1 VCYNT
6 EFFICNLL
14 RCLWFALHNVN
25 RFLDSRMFATCSDD
39 TTVCLWDL
47 RNMSRNVCVLRGHT
61 NWVKNIEYVSHSGL
75 LVTSGFDGNI
85 NLWDIN
91 RCSA

>member
-1 VCYNT
+1 
-6 EFFICNLL
+6 
-14 RCLWFALHNVN
+14 
-25 RFLDSRMFATCSDD
+25 MFATCSDD

-47 RNMSRNVCVLRGHT
+47 RNMSRSVCILRGHT
-61 NWVKNIEYVSHSGL
+61 NWVKNVEYVSHSGL

-91 RCSA
+91 RCGIFFIAQIRELYETQTVFEIFQTGLL